1 MSKEVKYFCTDS
13 LSNAHLS
20 LTNAQAIS
28 EKRSQNNHQLPQL
41 RQNDR
46 K

>member
-1 MSKEVKYFCTDS
+1 MSKEVKYLCTDS

-28 EKRSQNNHQLPQL
+28 EKRSQAKQLLTPTTAP
-41 RQNDR
+41 